1 MSELK
6 LSGKIKSI
14 LPVVSGTSKAGKEW
28 QKQSFV
34 ISNNDGYEGKE
45 QVFCFELFGEEKVGN
60 LTKFNKVGDDVDVSF
75 NIGCNEYNNP
85 TKGLQYFTSLSA
97 WRIEKTSTEGGSVA
111 SAELL
116 SEPVS
121 NDLPF

>member
-6 LSGKIKSI
+6 LNGKIKSI

-28 QKQSFV
+28 KKQSFV
-34 ISNNDGYEGKE
+34 ITNNDGYDGRE
-45 QVFCFELFGEEKVGN
+45 QIYCFEMFGEEKVDN
-60 LTKFNKVGDDVDVSF
+60 LTKFNKVGDDVSVSF

-97 WRIEKTSTEGGSVA
+97 WRVEKTSAEGSN
-111 SAELL
+111 S
-116 SEPVS
+116 VS
-121 NDLPF
+121 NEPAQLIEDDLPF

>member
-6 LSGKIKSI
+6 LNGKIKSI

-28 QKQSFV
+28 KKQSFV
-34 ISNNDGYEGKE
+34 ITNNDGYEGRE
-45 QVFCFELFGEEKVGN
+45 QVYCFEVFGEEKVDN
-60 LTKFNKVGDDVDVSF
+60 LTKFNKVGDDVSVSF

-97 WRIEKTSTEGGSVA
+97 WRVEKNSNEPIPNLSNESLDEIEA
-111 SAELL
+111 
-116 SEPVS
+116 
-121 NDLPF
+121 DLPF